1 MTDFLKQVYFVV
13 WKYIWILSQ
22 NIFPCRIF
30 QKWLAWENLGW
41 VLLLHDMVAY
51 APVYFLS
58 YVNLYH
64 FHLKWTCSILL
75 SKEGGET
82 QVLPMEFIPQDA
94 QEEGE
99 EVMTWPAKFKF
110 LIILIVIKFMKNFC
124 QFKNAVSSETTNTRH
139 KHVSPLFIHERP
151 SFPHF
156 FPNKSYFASLI
167 ELGSPVCLRVVRFLL

>member
-1 MTDFLKQVYFVV
+1 
-13 WKYIWILSQ
+13 
-22 NIFPCRIF
+22 
-30 QKWLAWENLGW
+30 
-41 VLLLHDMVAY
+41 MVEY

-64 FHLKWTCSILL
+64 FHLKWTCNILL

-99 EVMTWPAKFKF
+99 EVMIWPAKFKF
-110 LIILIVIKFMKNFC
+110 LIMLIVIKFMKNFC

-139 KHVSPLFIHERP
+139 KHVSPLFIRERP

-156 FPNKSYFASLI
+156 FQNKSYFVSLI
-167 ELGSPVCLRVVRFLL
+167 ELGSPVYLRVVRFLLYLGPSRIRTRGPVLDARDVASSLCPAANCLIELDNKILGNHSKDL